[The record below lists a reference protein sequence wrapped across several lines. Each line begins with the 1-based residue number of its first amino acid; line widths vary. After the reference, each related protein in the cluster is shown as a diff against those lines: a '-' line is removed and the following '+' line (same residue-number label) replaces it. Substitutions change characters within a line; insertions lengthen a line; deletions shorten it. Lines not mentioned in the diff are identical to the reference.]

1 MPRTMTMLPRR
12 QAEGNGRAEPV
23 AEPFGET
30 FHGGYDIGF
39 SSLHNAVSVGANR
52 GPVACAFIR
61 VSARMPLDAQTL
73 ARSVVSPG
81 TATAWKPVFDRLDA
95 GENIVVGV
103 FGASVAQVCCE
114 CRIA

>member
-1 MPRTMTMLPRR
+1 
-12 QAEGNGRAEPV
+12 
-23 AEPFGET
+23 
-30 FHGGYDIGF
+30 
-39 SSLHNAVSVGANR
+39 
-52 GPVACAFIR
+52 
-61 VSARMPLDAQTL
+61 MPLDAQTL